1 MKALQCLA
9 LVAMLVGFSAP
20 LQAQELHGFIAFSQ
34 ESEGRRWKKC

>member
-9 LVAMLVGFSAP
+9 LVARLVGFSAP
-20 LQAQELHGFIAFSQ
+20 LQARELHGFIAFSQ